1 MKKNIII
8 LISSII
14 VFILCMLILIFLWHS
29 AKKNN
34 TQIVGEFSLTDYQWE
49 IQTFSTEQNVG
60 YVKDKTYAINSAKQ
74 LWLEKYNIDISN
86 KKIRVSFDS
95 IESCWHVYTIQSPNV
110 VGGVFH
116 AIIHENGDVLAVWPE
131 D

>member
-60 YVKDKTYAINSAKQ
+60 YVKDKT
-74 LWLEKYNIDISN
+74 
-86 KKIRVSFDS
+86 
-95 IESCWHVYTIQSPNV
+95 
-110 VGGVFH
+110 
-116 AIIHENGDVLAVWPE
+116 
-131 D
+131 